1 MANELQRHKTADRVK
16 WFIVFV
22 ALLGLLG
29 AVIAFGV
36 KLDRQTVKER
46 IGGEAYEIGRIGA
59 DGAEESGE
67 TSIRTRKGVTV
78 SGLKCT
84 IAKDAKIKYE
94 IFFYGKE
101 GKFISSSGELA
112 EDYDGSGIPEGA
124 ETAKIVITPTADEDG
139 KVSLVEILGYASRL
153 TVTVDR

>member
-1 MANELQRHKTADRVK
+1 MKGKFKKGT
-16 WFIVFV
+16 FV
-22 ALLGLLG
+22 RIIAGLLV
-29 AVIAFGV
+29 AALVITVVIMGV
-36 KLDRQTVKER
+36 KLSRTASER

-59 DGAEESGE
+59 DGSEESGE
-67 TSIRTRKGVTV
+67 TAIRTRKGVTV